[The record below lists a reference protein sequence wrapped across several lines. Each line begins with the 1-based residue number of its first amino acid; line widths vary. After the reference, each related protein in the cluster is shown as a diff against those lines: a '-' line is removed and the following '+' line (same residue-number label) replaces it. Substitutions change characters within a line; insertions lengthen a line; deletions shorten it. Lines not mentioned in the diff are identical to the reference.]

1 MARLSVDWHGCFA
14 VIVTPFTKAG
24 EIDEAAYRKVIEL
37 IIEAGCHGVITGGS
51 TGEFFLMSPEER
63 KRVTAIA
70 AEQAA
75 GRIPVIACPAAIRT
89 EEVVDLTRSAA
100 DSGCD
105 GVMVL
110 PPIYVANSESE
121 AEEFFRRVASEGGLP
136 VMLYNSP
143 RFVNTTLTP
152 PLVLRLMATDNVVAI
167 KDTTFDLYTTSALI
181 RTCGPELR
189 VFIGLEDLLVPAL
202 AIGAV
207 GAVAMLPQVLG
218 SMAVELYEAA
228 VAGDRA
234 RAQALHHKIA
244 RAYDLFSLGGGYV
257 AVKEAMNLLGKPG
270 GHSRPPILPL
280 SDAERDQLR
289 AILRDV
295 GVLD

>member
-1 MARLSVDWHGCFA
+1 MARLSVVWLGCFA

-63 KRVTAIA
+63 KRVYAIA
-70 AEQAA
+70 AEQTA

-100 DSGCD
+100 ETGCD

-110 PPIYVANSESE
+110 PPIYVANSE
-121 AEEFFRRVASEGGLP
+121 AEVAEFFRRVAGEGGLP

-152 PLVLRLMATDNVVAI
+152 PLVLRLMANDNVVAI

-207 GAVAMLPQVLG
+207 GAVAMMPQVLG
-218 SMAVELYEAA
+218 AMAVELYSAA
-228 VAGDRA
+228 VAGDTARA
-234 RAQALHHKIA
+234 RELHYKMA
-244 RAYDLFSLGGGYV
+244 RAYDLFGLGGGYM
-257 AVKEAMNLLGKPG
+257 AIKEAMNLLGKPG

-280 SDAERDQLR
+280 SEAEREELR
-289 AILRDV
+289 FILRDV

>member
-14 VIVTPFTKAG
+14 VIVTPFTEAG
-24 EIDEAAYRKVIEL
+24 EMDEAAYRKVIEL

-63 KRVTAIA
+63 KRVYAIA
-70 AEQAA
+70 ADQTA

-121 AEEFFRRVASEGGLP
+121 VEEFFRRVAGESGLP

-152 PLVLRLMATDNVVAI
+152 SLVLRLMANDHVVAI

-218 SMAVELYEAA
+218 SMAVELYTAA
-228 VAGDRA
+228 VAGDQARA
-234 RAQALHHKIA
+234 RELHHKIA
-244 RAYDLFSLGGGYV
+244 RAYDLFGLGGGYM
-257 AVKEAMNLLGKPG
+257 AIKEAMNILGKPG

-280 SDAERDQLR
+280 REAERDQLR